1 MNKLNKD
8 ELGFNR
14 VKELVANH
22 AITPEAKKAIIAMQ
36 PKTSINAVT
45 QLLNETA
52 EMLGILRQ
60 GKHIPFVSS
69 DSLKPILQKVN
80 KGLILS
86 VDELEKVAD
95 FIRVNRLLKR
105 FLSKQG
111 TPILNSYAEEIGILD
126 NLEEAIY
133 QKIEHG
139 QVSNNADKDLAK
151 LRIQV
156 KKLNHDIKD
165 SLQHFLTGKKYQ
177 IALQDKLVVEKAGHF
192 TLPVKASYRNL
203 FPGQIIDVSNH
214 GKTVYIEPNKAG
226 KLIEQKG
233 KFQSQITAIEFQI
246 LGMLTAE
253 VFENLPTI
261 KQNMQIIIAIDVI
274 LARAKY
280 SLIVAGVR
288 PDLNAENRLIL
299 NCMRHPLLTNPIPL
313 SVKIGQP
320 TRGLIITGPNAGG
333 KTITIK
339 TIALSVLMAELGLFL
354 PAKRCD
360 IPICDHVFSLI
371 GDQQDIDNSLSTFS
385 GEMVKIAQI
394 VKQAQKY
401 SLIVLD
407 ELGSGTDPNEGS
419 ALAVAVLQ
427 ELQLRGCLVIATTHY
442 STIKDFS
449 VKSPAFMTA
458 SMDFDLEKL
467 QPTYRLIMNQA
478 GESRALWIAKRSGMS
493 EPVLASAKKILET
506 GEFPLKES
514 SVTFKKEID
523 RKDTKKLKL
532 HKGDIVFVGNL
543 NKEAIFYQK
552 AKTANKI
559 IVFVDRDFLEV
570 PIKRVKLRRK
580 AQDLYPAG
588 YNLDLLFVKD
598 WQQYKLNKDLDR
610 GSKKAW
616 KKFNK

>member
-214 GKTVYIEPNKAG
+214 GKTVYIEPNKAA

-261 KQNMQIIIAIDVI
+261 KRNMQIIIAIDVI

-449 VKSPAFMTA
+449 VKSPAFITA

-570 PIKRVKLRRK
+570 PIKRVKLCRK

>member
-22 AITPEAKKAIIAMQ
+22 AITPEAKKVIIAMQ

-214 GKTVYIEPNKAG
+214 GKTVYIEPNKAA

>member
-214 GKTVYIEPNKAG
+214 GKTVYIEPNKAA

-449 VKSPAFMTA
+449 VKSPAFITA